1 MKYLPLLLILLGCAM
16 PTKESLR
23 PREVE
28 FYSETG
34 KTDYGHRQK
43 FRDWRIGAMV
53 RFYIIYE
60 DEEDTIDE

>member
-1 MKYLPLLLILLGCAM
+1 M